1 MTSVAD
7 NTVPVTRLTKI
18 VPLDG
23 DLHVVDVRSVEDETI
38 DWLFHH
44 LAGLEEIPR
53 RGDCHPSQ
61 QSAVP
66 TVLG

>member
-7 NTVPVTRLTKI
+7 NTVPVTRLTEI
-18 VPLDG
+18 IPLDG
-23 DLHVVDVRSVEDETI
+23 DLHVVDVRPVEDETV

-53 RGDCHPSQ
+53 RGDRHPGQ
-61 QSAVP
+61 QAAVP
-66 TVLG
+66 TVLS